1 MALSYISANDLLADS
16 YALAIKIAESG
27 FRPDLLI
34 ALWRGGTPVGL
45 AVQEV
50 FEFLDLSCEHFAL
63 RTTSYRNPGEQQQTI
78 QLWGMEQLEASLP
91 YCSNLLLVD
100 DVFDSGR
107 TAQHVINALRASP
120 SPPQRTIRIAT
131 PWYKP
136 ASNVTNLTPDY
147 YLHETRDW
155 LVFPHEL
162 YGLEPEQILHKPGVH
177 ALAQRLLQLR
187 DALRD
192 R

>member
-1 MALSYISANDLLADS
+1 MALSYLSANDLLADS
-16 YALAIKIAESG
+16 YALAIKVVESG

-50 FEFLDLSCEHFAL
+50 FEFLEMPCEHFAI
-63 RTTSYRNPGEQQQTI
+63 RTTSYRNPGEQQQTV
-78 QLWGMEQLEASLP
+78 QLWGMEQLEEALP
-91 YCSNLLLVD
+91 RCKNVLLVD

-107 TAQHVINALRASP
+107 TAQHVINALKASP
-120 SPPQRTIRIAT
+120 SPVQRTIRIAT
-131 PWYKP
+131 PWFKP
-136 ASNVTNLTPDY
+136 ASNVTGIIPDY
-147 YLHETRDW
+147 YLHETSDW

-162 YGLEPEQILHKPGVH
+162 FGLEPEQILQKPGVH
-177 ALAQRLLQLR
+177 ALAQTLLRLR
-187 DALRD
+187 DSQKR